1 MKMSGKLNKRK
12 EWLIDVLMFIVLA
25 AAIALLAI
33 II

>member
-1 MKMSGKLNKRK
+1 MSGKLNKRK